1 MPGSDPSV
9 GGGQEGSPQ
18 WGPRPEGAQPP
29 AGAWAPPVGPPQKR
43 RRGRGCLWGCA
54 GALVAVIVIVVVVL
68 VAVGG
73 SDDSTTPAPSAAATS
88 KASPGQAQEEPASE
102 RADLI
107 SFRLDDRSQA
117 GLTDV
122 WVVWTVRNSS
132 GERSDYSWEWEA
144 VDAGGTRVANG
155 SELETDVQPG
165 QTARGEDFTTL
176 KGVKGVKLN
185 ITRFNRTASY

>member
-1 MPGSDPSV
+1 
-9 GGGQEGSPQ
+9 
-18 WGPRPEGAQPP
+18 
-29 AGAWAPPVGPPQKR
+29 
-43 RRGRGCLWGCA
+43 
-54 GALVAVIVIVVVVL
+54 LVAVIVIVVVVL

-73 SDDSTTPAPSAAATS
+73 SDDSTTPAPSAAASS

-176 KGVKGVKLN
+176 KSVQGVKLN